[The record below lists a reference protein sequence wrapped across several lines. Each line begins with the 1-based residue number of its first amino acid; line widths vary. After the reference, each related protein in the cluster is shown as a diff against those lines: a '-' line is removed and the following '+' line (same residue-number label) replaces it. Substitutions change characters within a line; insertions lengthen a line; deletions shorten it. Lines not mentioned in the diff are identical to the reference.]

1 MEELLKKMDAFWDT
15 HEATIAEENGRGI
28 KFFNTSEDKEASEIE
43 SEIFD
48 KAFNGSSW
56 NYANKAK
63 FEEHGYNCRVF
74 ERDSF
79 GILVAGIG
87 KFGKYLSLG

>member
-1 MEELLKKMDAFWDT
+1 MEELLEKMDTFWDT

-28 KFFNTSEDKEASEIE
+28 KFFDTSEDKEARELE

-63 FEEHGYNCRVF
+63 FNEHGYNTVTF
-74 ERDSF
+74 ERDGF

-87 KFGKYLSLG
+87 KFGKYFSLG